1 MSQMKIFSDYLDV
14 VGFEN
19 APFAWH
25 MSKLEVP
32 DHYVIIDALK
42 GVEVESLDTV

>member
-1 MSQMKIFSDYLDV
+1 MSRTVRFADFLDV

-25 MSKLEVP
+25 LSGMPFE
-32 DHYVIIDALK
+32 DHTVVAKALK
-42 GVEVESLDTV
+42 GS